1 MKKYVA
7 IKWEGVYDCRRCR
20 KQKECRWRD
29 TLLQTIL
36 AITELAFRE
45 ASGICTYTI
54 GRSALTY
61 LTYIIGQNGGV
72 CQACRRELTV
82 DIMKLYGLDMV
93 HNAVSRPFFV
103 PRGGTFVCICGADY
117 PIIGWQGEK
126 GGGENG

>member
-1 MKKYVA
+1 M
-7 IKWEGVYDCRRCR
+7 YDCRRCR

-45 ASGICTYTI
+45 ASGIRTYTI

-93 HNAVSRPFFV
+93 QNAVSRPFLASWGPLFATV
-103 PRGGTFVCICGADY
+103 GLSPYNKGR
-117 PIIGWQGEK
+117 QK
-126 GGGENG
+126 GGGGNG